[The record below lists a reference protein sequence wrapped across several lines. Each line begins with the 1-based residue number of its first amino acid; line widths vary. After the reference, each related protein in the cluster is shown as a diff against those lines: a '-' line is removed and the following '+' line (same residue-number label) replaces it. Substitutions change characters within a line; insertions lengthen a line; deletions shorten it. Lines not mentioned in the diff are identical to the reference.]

1 MNRNITDTIVYIG
14 ANDHDI
20 DLFEGQYIVPN
31 GMAYN
36 SYAIIDNKIA
46 IMDTIDQRKT
56 EEWLQNI
63 ELALRG
69 VTPDYLI
76 VQHMEPDHSASI
88 QAFMEKYP
96 KATVVGN
103 KKTFNMIAQFFPDIE
118 ISKSVMVENGDV
130 LDLGKHKLN
139 FVFAPMVHWPEVMM
153 TYDPSEKILF
163 SADGF
168 GKFGALDVEEDW
180 ACEARRYYFG
190 IVGKYGAQV
199 QAVLKK
205 AAALEI
211 EKILPLHGP
220 MLEEDQ
226 GYYIN
231 LYDIWSSYLAESDGI
246 FIAYTSVYGHTKT
259 AAEMLQSELI
269 ARGVPTVE
277 ITDLARDDWAEA
289 VEDAFR
295 YDKLVLATTTYNSE
309 IFPFMRQFID
319 HLTERNYQKRTVAFI
334 ENGSW
339 APTAAKV
346 MKKMFE
352 GSKDITFAD
361 NTVTI
366 KSALNEESTAQLMA
380 LADELAADYIKPD
393 TDEEEKK
400 IDPTALFKIG
410 YGMYV
415 ITANDGKRDNGMIG
429 NTVAQV
435 ANDPAKLIVGI
446 NKANYSC
453 EIIQKSGEMNVCTL
467 NEQAP
472 FQIFQHFGFQSGR
485 DVAKFA
491 DFEHFDRSGNKLP
504 YLNKYANGYMSLK
517 VFETVDTGSHIMFF
531 CDIVESAVLNS
542 VPSMSY
548 DFYRKNVKP
557 RPAEE
562 VKGWVC
568 DVCGYVYEGEDL
580 PEDFICPLCKHGASD
595 FSKVE

>member
-1 MNRNITDTIVYIG
+1 MIITKDIKYVG
-14 ANDHDI
+14 VNDHNI
-20 DLFEGQYIVPN
+20 DLFEGHYIVEN

-36 SYAIIDNKIA
+36 SYVIMDEKIA
-46 IMDTIDQRKT
+46 VMDSVDQHFT
-56 EEWLQNI
+56 DEWLGNL
-63 ELALRG
+63 EAAFEGRN
-69 VTPDYLI
+69 PDYLI
-76 VQHMEPDHSASI
+76 VQHMEPDHSANI
-88 QAFMEKYP
+88 KVFMDKYP
-96 KATVVGN
+96 QAQIVSSAKAFQMMN
-103 KKTFNMIAQFFPDIE
+103 QFFGTDFPDRKIVIKE
-118 ISKSVMVENGDV
+118 GDT
-130 LDLGKHKLN
+130 LTLGAHTLS
-139 FVFAPMVHWPEVMM
+139 FVAAPMVHWPEVMM
-153 TYDPSEKILF
+153 TYDSAEKVLF

-168 GKFGALDVEEDW
+168 GKFGALDVDEDW

-220 MLEEDQ
+220 MLEEDL
-226 GYYIN
+226 GYYIG
-231 LYDIWSSYLAESDGI
+231 LYDTWSSYLAESDGI
-246 FIAYTSVYGHTKT
+246 FIAYTSVYGHTKE
-259 AAEMLQSELI
+259 AAEMLAAELE
-269 ARGVPTVE
+269 ARGVPNVE
-277 ITDLARDDWAEA
+277 ISDLARDDWAEC

-319 HLTERNYQKRTVAFI
+319 HLTERGFQKRTVAFI
-334 ENGSW
+334 ENGTW

-352 GSKDITFAD
+352 GSKDLTFAE

-393 TDEEEKK
+393 KEEEETK

-410 YGMYV
+410 YGLYV
-415 ITANDGKRDNGMIG
+415 ITSNDGKRDNGMIG

-435 ANDPAKLIVGI
+435 SNDPSRLIVGI

-453 EIIQKSGEMNVCTL
+453 ETIAKTGVLNVCTL

-472 FQIFQHFGFQSGR
+472 FQIFQQFGFQSGR
-485 DVAKFA
+485 NVAKFA
-491 DFEHFDRSGNKLP
+491 DFDHFDRSGNGLP

-517 VFETVDTGSHIMFF
+517 VFDTVDTGSHLMFF
-531 CDIVESAVLNS
+531 CDITESAVLNS
-542 VPSMSY
+542 VDTMTY
-548 DFYRKNVKP
+548 TFYQKNVKP

-568 DVCGYVYEGEDL
+568 DVCGYVYEGENL

-595 FSKVE
+595 FTKME